1 MSHSPSPSPA
11 PAVSSS
17 RSWTVNCSILLTDLP
32 VPARPEAARD
42 AGFDAVEFWWPFAEA
57 VPADRDVDA
66 FVRAVGDAGVR
77 LTGLN
82 FPAGDMPAGD
92 RGLLS
97 DPSRSRQFRDAI
109 DVAVG
114 IGAQLGTTGFNAL
127 YGNRIDGVAPAEQDA
142 IAAENLAAA
151 GRAAAAIGAV
161 VLVEPV
167 SGVDAY
173 PLKTAADAIAVLDR
187 VGSADVALLLDVY
200 HLAVNGDD
208 VAAAITRYADR
219 IGHVQIADAPGR
231 GEPGTGDLPL
241 TGWLDQ
247 LAAAGYAGWIGCEY
261 KPTGPDP
268 FAWLPAEARAA
279 STARAKLA

>member
-1 MSHSPSPSPA
+1 M
-11 PAVSSS
+11 
-17 RSWTVNCSILLTDLP
+17 NCSILFTDLP
-32 VPARPEAARD
+32 LHERPQAARD

-57 VPADRDVDA
+57 VPANREVDA
-66 FVRAVGDAGVR
+66 FVRAVDDAGVR

-97 DPSRSRQFRDAI
+97 DPSRSHEFRDAI
-109 DVAVG
+109 AIATG
-114 IGAQLGTTGFNAL
+114 IGARLGTTGFNAL
-127 YGNRIDGVAPAEQDA
+127 YGNRIDGVAPAEQDTL
-142 IAAENLAAA
+142 AAENLAVA
-151 GRAAAAIGAV
+151 GLAAAAIGAV

-173 PLKTAADAIAVLDR
+173 PLKTAADAVAVLDR
-187 VGSADVALLLDVY
+187 VGSDHVALLLDVY

-208 VAAAITRYADR
+208 VEAAIDRYAGR

-241 TGWLDQ
+241 SAWLER
-247 LAAAGYAGWIGCEY
+247 LTAAGYDGWIGCEY
-261 KPTGPDP
+261 KPTGSDP
-268 FAWLPAEARAA
+268 FAWLPAGARAG
-279 STARAKLA
+279 STTRA